1 MSSYELR
8 RATPAD
14 AEAIARTMELGF
26 DGYREFAPKRWIP
39 PEVSAEGFR
48 TRLEDDAVWCQVGL
62 ADGEMAGHVA
72 FMPAAL
78 HGTWP
83 DEGNPLLGH
92 FWQLFVREP
101 HWGTGL
107 ARALHANALEAA
119 EERGFETVRLY
130 SAEAQLRARA
140 FYEREGWRQ
149 SGEPF
154 LEESFGMP
162 LVEYRVSLPR
172 RTR

>member
-1 MSSYELR
+1 VSDYELR
-8 RATPAD
+8 RATPGD

-26 DGYREFAPKRWIP
+26 DGYRAFAPESWIP
-39 PEVSAEGFR
+39 PEVSADSIR

-62 ADGEMAGHVA
+62 ADGEMAGHVS
-72 FMPAAL
+72 FMPASL

-83 DEGNPLLGH
+83 DEGNPHLAH

-107 ARALHANALEAA
+107 ARDLHANALEAA
-119 EERGFETVRLY
+119 DERGFETMRLFA
-130 SAEAQLRARA
+130 AEPQSRARA
-140 FYEREGWRQ
+140 FYESQGWRQ

-162 LVEYRVSLPR
+162 LVQYRISLPR